1 MKRKKP
7 LFYLILIALF
17 IVATIPYATD
27 TVIEFSSQ
35 SKTIEDLRTDH
46 LENLSL
52 STTIGITNILDSY
65 INANTLIVNN
75 INSTDKSPKAIFHIL
90 ETEFNNNPNIMGL
103 AIFNFNNG
111 ITVKCSKDPNLFDI
125 LNLKQYLKKYQ
136 QQLTIQNSKAG
147 MLLPIISQLNN
158 DNDYLLTIVSP
169 SIFYQLFDSVKLDS
183 NTSLIIVNR
192 NGLIITSNQATEE
205 NSIINIPTIIDT
217 VYSNVKGYFEYEN
230 STTDKHII
238 AYSSPINL
246 LNYSTNLSL
255 IASQPR
261 SEFESILKFI
271 KLRSIIPIISIILIV
286 IITANILYQYLI
298 NPINNILKMITYVHS
313 GIFDHK
319 LKLNRHGELGL
330 LLKSFNEMV
339 NNLEKRFQYQKRM
352 RQEILLRNRY
362 EEKLKSSRAEA
373 VSLSKAKD
381 EFLANISHEIR
392 TPLNAIIGYSEKV
405 LREHPNETF
414 SKNIQTILSESDHLL
429 LLLNDLLDN
438 AKIEADKLDLEYIPF
453 DLHKCLQETTESY
466 REPAIK
472 KNLSLSLEI
481 SDDTPKFVIFD
492 PLRFK
497 QVLVNLLSNAVKFTE
512 KGSITVKTAVTNT
525 ESAHADVY
533 FSVIDTGIG
542 IPKDKQK
549 SIFDEFSQADGS
561 TTRKYGGTGLGT
573 TISKKL
579 VTLMGGEMCLKSE
592 LGKGST
598 FWFTLSLNTNIS
610 ENDLVKITRENNSA
624 MEDNANKFTGT
635 ILVAEDYEVNQDLI
649 RSQLEYLGLNVLIAN
664 NGRIAVED
672 CKRIFFD
679 LILMDLQMPEMGG
692 IEAARRI
699 RINYPH
705 YEKIPI
711 IALTANADKD
721 IRNVCKA
728 VGMNGI
734 LNKPTHIEELAASL
748 LKWLPKSCHVS
759 PLSISNKANDKSIN
773 NELTPEKNSYQA
785 STDHLNHKA
794 DKIPQKEKPVDFEE
808 AHKLFGNNKMIFNM
822 ALENFIKSAETSIIP
837 EIDDAYSKQDFEAL
851 RRLAHKLKGGAASIT
866 AKDLSKVAG
875 ILENNSAQSNFEN
888 TSELID
894 KIKTEFNNIKEYV
907 QELNKKS

>member
-27 TVIEFSSQ
+27 TIIEFSSQ
-35 SKTIEDLRTDH
+35 TKTIEDLRTDH

-75 INSTDKSPKAIFHIL
+75 INSTDKSSKTIFHIL

-103 AIFNFNNG
+103 AIFNLNNG
-111 ITVKCSKDPNLFDI
+111 ITVKCSKDPKLFDI
-125 LNLKQYLKKYQ
+125 LNFKQYLKKYQ
-136 QQLTIQNSKAG
+136 QQLTIQNSEAG
-147 MLLPIISQLNN
+147 MLLPIISPLNN

-169 SIFYQLFDSVKLDS
+169 SIFYQLFDSIKLDS
-183 NTSLIIVNR
+183 DTSLIIVNR
-192 NGLIITSNQATEE
+192 NGLIITSNKAVEE
-205 NSIINIPTIIDT
+205 DSIINIPAIIDHA
-217 VYSNVKGYFEYEN
+217 YSNVKGYFEYKN
-230 STTDKHII
+230 STTDKNII
-238 AYSSPINL
+238 AYSSPISL
-246 LNYSTNLSL
+246 LNYSTNLCL
-255 IASQPR
+255 IASQ
-261 SEFESILKFI
+261 SKAEFESILKFL

-298 NPINNILKMITYVHS
+298 NPINKILKMITYVHS

-330 LLKSFNEMV
+330 LQKSFNEMV

-405 LREHPNETF
+405 LREHPDESF

-466 REPAIK
+466 RESAIK
-472 KNLSLSLEI
+472 KNLSLTLEI

-525 ESAHADVY
+525 ENAHTDVY

-624 MEDNANKFTGT
+624 TEDNANKFTGT

-699 RINYPH
+699 RIDYPH

-759 PLSISNKANDKSIN
+759 PLSISNKAKEESIN
-773 NELTPEKNSYQA
+773 NTFTSENNSYQT
-785 STDHLNHKA
+785 SNGHLNHKA
-794 DKIPQKEKPVDFEE
+794 EKISQEEKPVNFEE

-822 ALENFIKSAETSIIP
+822 ALANFIKSAETSIIP
-837 EIDDAYSKQDFEAL
+837 EIEEAYSKQDSEAL

-866 AKDLSKVAG
+866 AKNLSKIAG

-894 KIKTEFNNIKEYV
+894 NIKTEFNNIKEYV
-907 QELNKKS
+907 QALNKKS